1 MKTFLVKIKIYN
13 EVGDENFRQIAC
25 SKSKNTITN
34 ANLSTRAEPHLGVL
48 LPWIGYAGS
57 SQDAKFRGCKRFF
70 KP

>member
-34 ANLSTRAEPHLGVL
+34 ANLSTRAEPCLGIL
-48 LPWIGYAGS
+48 LPWISYAGS
-57 SQDAKFRGCKRFF
+57 SQGAKIRKCKMFF
-70 KP
+70 TP